1 MSLFSYLNTDSFGSS
16 PASTQIAKALQTIA
30 EKNAATAVAAGT
42 QTQSAG
48 SSSVLITLQAQ
59 RAAAEKEDAGKTA
72 QTLTTELRTHID
84 ADNKKAGKKDN
95 ADLTAMSG
103 RALATI
109 ALNES
114 GQFSRTEIAAAKLEM
129 RTRDRLS
136 VVAQINSGGLTSASL
151 AAYTQQLTASRAT
164 MSAEERGL
172 RDANPNLR

>member
-16 PASTQIAKALQTIA
+16 PASAQIAKALQTIA
-30 EKNAATAVAAGT
+30 EKNAATTVAGN
-42 QTQSAG
+42 QTQPG
-48 SSSVLITLQAQ
+48 GSSVLITLQAQ

-72 QTLTTELRTHID
+72 DVLTKELRAQID
-84 ADNKKAGKKDN
+84 ADNKKTGKKDS

-114 GQFSRTEIAAAKLEM
+114 GQFSKTEIAAAKLEL
-129 RTRDRLS
+129 RTRDRLDL
-136 VVAQINSGGLTSASL
+136 VAQISSGPLTSSSL
-151 AAYTQQLTASRAT
+151 AAYTQQLTTARAT

>member
-16 PASTQIAKALQTIA
+16 PASPQIAKALQTIA
-30 EKNAATAVAAGT
+30 EKTATTTSSSGSKA
-42 QTQSAG
+42 QST
-48 SSSVLITLQAQ
+48 SNSVLITLQAQ

-72 QTLTTELRTHID
+72 DVLRTELRTQID
-84 ADNKKAGKKDN
+84 ADNKKAGKKDS

-129 RTRDRLS
+129 RTRDRLTL
-136 VVAQINSGGLTSASL
+136 VAQISSGPLTSSSL